1 MAEEDNSQDK
11 TEEPSQRKLDK
22 AAEDGQVL
30 SSKEMFVFTTLIMGL
45 MVLTS
50 IPFFARDFLSLW
62 KMFFL
67 FDLNYII
74 NVSPI
79 SGMEKLIKYVI
90 YITLIIGIPLI
101 LTILFTQMAVGGI
114 NFAPKGFHFK
124 SNRINLLSGLKRIF
138 SSKGLVEL
146 IKSLFKVGLLGG
158 ITYGVIYVNIKDIIN
173 LSERNLYSA
182 LSNLLNNFPQLT
194 IALLIA
200 LGFIAI
206 FDFIWQK
213 YIHVEKLK
221 MTIKEVKDEHKD
233 TDGSPEVKQKIRRL
247 QNEISNRAATQ
258 SAALDN
264 VKDASAIITNPTHF
278 AVAIKYD
285 VGETG
290 APTVL
295 AMGRGMIAEKI
306 INLARENQVTVFQSP
321 LLARALYF
329 TGEIGKEISE
339 NLYSAVASVL
349 AYIFKI
355 ERGEESDYP
364 DFELPDDMSFD
375 EYGKTLTENMERK

>member
-1 MAEEDNSQDK
+1 MAEEESSQDK

-22 AAEDGQVL
+22 ASEDGQVL

-45 MVLTS
+45 MVLTT
-50 IPFFARDFLSLW
+50 IPFFVKEFLSIW
-62 KMFFL
+62 KIFFL
-67 FDLNYII
+67 FDMDYII
-74 NVSPI
+74 NVSPM
-79 SGMEKLIKYVI
+79 SGIGKMLSYVI
-90 YITLIIGIPLI
+90 NITLIIGAPLI
-101 LTILFTQMAVGGI
+101 LTILITQMAVGGI
-114 NFAPKGFHFK
+114 NFAPKALHFK
-124 SNRINLLSGLKRIF
+124 TNRINLLSGLKRMF

-158 ITYGVIYVNIKDIIN
+158 ITYFVIYYNIQDMLY
-173 LSERNLYSA
+173 LSERNLYTA
-182 LSNLLNNFPQLT
+182 LSNLLSNFPKLT
-194 IALLIA
+194 ISLLIA

-206 FDFIWQK
+206 FDYIWQK
-213 YIHVEKLK
+213 YTHVEKLK

-258 SAALDN
+258 TAALDN
-264 VKDASAIITNPTHF
+264 VKDASVIITNPTHF
-278 AVAIKYD
+278 AVAIKYE
-285 VGETG
+285 VGESG
-290 APTVL
+290 APMIL

-306 INLARENQVTVFQSP
+306 IKLADENKVTIFQSP
-321 LLARALYF
+321 LLARAIYF

-355 ERGEESDYP
+355 ERGEETDYP
-364 DFELPDDMSFD
+364 EFDIPTDLNFD
-375 EYGKTLTENMERK
+375 EFGKQVK

>member
-11 TEEPSQRKLDK
+11 TEEPSPRKLDK

-30 SSKEMFVFTTLIMGL
+30 SSKERFVFTTLIMGL
-45 MVLTS
+45 MVLTTL
-50 IPFFARDFLSLW
+50 PFFVKDFLAIW

-67 FDLNYII
+67 FDLNVII
-74 NVSPI
+74 NLSPI
-79 SGMEKLIKYVI
+79 SGIEKLIRYVI
-90 YITLIIGIPLI
+90 YVTLIIGIPLI
-101 LTILFTQMAVGGI
+101 LTIFFTQMAVGGI
-114 NFAPKGFHFK
+114 NFAPKAFHFK

-158 ITYGVIYVNIKDIIN
+158 ITYGVIYFNIKEIIN
-173 LSERNLYSA
+173 LSERNLYTA
-182 LSNLLNNFPQLT
+182 LSRLLDNFPQLT

-213 YIHVEKLK
+213 HTHVEKLR
-221 MTIKEVKDEHKD
+221 MTIKEVKDENKE

-258 SAALDN
+258 TAALDN

-278 AVAIKYD
+278 AVAIKYE

-290 APTVL
+290 APTIL

-306 INLARENQVTVFQSP
+306 IKLANESQVTVFQSP

-339 NLYSAVASVL
+339 SLYSAVASVL

-355 ERGEESDYP
+355 ERGEDTDYP
-364 DFELPDDMSFD
+364 EFELPEDLSFD
-375 EYGKTLTENMERK
+375 EYGKTLNEKMEK

>member
-22 AAEDGQVL
+22 AAEDGTVL

-50 IPFFARDFLSLW
+50 IPFFAKDFLSIW
-62 KMFFL
+62 KTFFL
-67 FDLNYII
+67 FDLDYITNTAPTI
-74 NVSPI
+74 GI
-79 SGMEKLIKYVI
+79 GKLIKYVI

-101 LTILFTQMAVGGI
+101 LTILLTQMAIGGI
-114 NFAPKGFHFK
+114 NFAPKAFHFK
-124 SNRINLLSGLKRIF
+124 SNRINILSGLKRTF

-158 ITYGVIYVNIKDIIN
+158 ITYAVIYFNIQDIIY

-182 LSNLLNNFPQLT
+182 LSNLLNKFPQLT
-194 IALLIA
+194 ISLLIV

-206 FDFIWQK
+206 FDYMYQK
-213 YIHVEKLK
+213 YTHVEKLK
-221 MTIKEVKDEHKD
+221 MTIKEVKDENKD

-247 QNEISNRAATQ
+247 QNEISNRAASQT
-258 SAALDN
+258 AALDN
-264 VKDASAIITNPTHF
+264 VKDASVIITNPTHF
-278 AVAIKYD
+278 AVAIKYE
-285 VGETG
+285 VGEVG
-290 APTVL
+290 APIIL

-306 INLARENQVTVFQSP
+306 IKLANESEVTIFQSP
-321 LLARALYF
+321 LLARAIYF

-339 NLYSAVASVL
+339 SLYSAIASVL

-355 ERGEESDYP
+355 ERGEETDYP
-364 DFELPDDMSFD
+364 DFVIPDELSFD
-375 EYGKTLTENMERK
+375 EYGKKIN

>member
-30 SSKEMFVFTTLIMGL
+30 TSKEMFVFTTLIMGL
-45 MVLTS
+45 MVLTT
-50 IPFFARDFLSLW
+50 IPFFAKEFLAIW
-62 KMFFL
+62 KIFFV

-74 NVSPI
+74 NVSPYM
-79 SGMEKLIKYVI
+79 GLEKMIKYII
-90 YITLIIGIPLI
+90 YITLFVGVPLI
-101 LTILFTQMAVGGI
+101 ITILVTQMAMGGI
-114 NFAPKGFHFK
+114 NFAPKGFYFK

-138 SSKGLVEL
+138 SSKGLIEL

-158 ITYGVIYVNIKDIIN
+158 ITFCVIYFNIKDIIY
-173 LSERNLYSA
+173 LSERNLYTA
-182 LSNLLNNFPQLT
+182 LSNLLDNFPELT
-194 IALLIA
+194 ISLLIA

-213 YIHVEKLK
+213 YTHIEKLK

-233 TDGSPEVKQKIRRL
+233 TDGSPEVKQRIRKL

-258 SAALDN
+258 TAALEN
-264 VKDASAIITNPTHF
+264 IKDASAIITNPTHF
-278 AVAIKYD
+278 AVAIKYE
-285 VGETG
+285 VGESG
-290 APTVL
+290 APVIL

-306 INLARENQVTVFQSP
+306 IKLADENNVTVFQSP

-355 ERGEESDYP
+355 ERGEETDYP
-364 DFELPDDMSFD
+364 NFEIPDEIAFD
-375 EYGKTLTENMERK
+375 EYGKKLNKDQE

>member
-30 SSKEMFVFTTLIMGL
+30 TSKEMFVFTSLIMGL

-50 IPFFARDFLSLW
+50 IPFFAQEFLAIW
-62 KMFFL
+62 KNFFL

-74 NVSPI
+74 NVSPF
-79 SGMEKLIKYVI
+79 SGLEKMIKYVI
-90 YITLIIGIPLI
+90 YITLIVGVPLI
-101 LTILFTQMAVGGI
+101 ITILITQMAMGGI
-114 NFAPKGFHFK
+114 NFAPKGFYFK

-158 ITYGVIYVNIKDIIN
+158 ITFSVIYFNIKDIIH
-173 LSERNLYSA
+173 LSERNLYTA
-182 LSNLLNNFPQLT
+182 LSNLLDNFPELT
-194 IALLIA
+194 IFLLIA
-200 LGFIAI
+200 LGFIAV
-206 FDFIWQK
+206 FDFMWQK
-213 YIHVEKLK
+213 YTHIEKLK

-258 SAALDN
+258 TAALDN

-278 AVAIKYD
+278 AVAIKYE
-285 VGETG
+285 VGESG
-290 APTVL
+290 APIIL

-306 INLARENQVTVFQSP
+306 IKLADESKVTVFQSP

-355 ERGEESDYP
+355 ERGEETDYP
-364 DFELPDDMSFD
+364 DFEIPDEMAFD
-375 EYGKTLTENMERK
+375 EYGKKLNKNEG

>member
-30 SSKEMFVFTTLIMGL
+30 TSKEMFVFTTLIMGL

-50 IPFFARDFLSLW
+50 IPFFAQEFLAIW
-62 KMFFL
+62 KNFFL

-74 NVSPI
+74 NVSPY
-79 SGMEKLIKYVI
+79 SGLGKMIKYVI
-90 YITLIIGIPLI
+90 YITLIVGVPLI
-101 LTILFTQMAVGGI
+101 ITILITQMAMGGI
-114 NFAPKGFHFK
+114 NFAPKGFYFK

-158 ITYGVIYVNIKDIIN
+158 ITFGVIYLNIKDIIY
-173 LSERNLYSA
+173 LSERNLYTA
-182 LSNLLNNFPQLT
+182 LSNLLDNFY
-194 IALLIA
+194 
-200 LGFIAI
+200 
-206 FDFIWQK
+206 FIWQK
-213 YIHVEKLK
+213 YTHIEKLK

-233 TDGSPEVKQKIRRL
+233 SDGSPEVKQKIRKL

-258 SAALDN
+258 TAALDN
-264 VKDASAIITNPTHF
+264 VQDASAIITNPTHF
-278 AVAIKYD
+278 AVAIKYE
-285 VGETG
+285 VGESG
-290 APTVL
+290 APVIL

-306 INLARENQVTVFQSP
+306 IKLADDNKITVFQSP

-329 TGEIGKEISE
+329 TGEIGKEISD

-355 ERGEESDYP
+355 ERGEETDYP
-364 DFELPDDMSFD
+364 DFEIPEEMAFD
-375 EYGKTLTENMERK
+375 EYGKKLNKDQE